1 MQLAAQQHSQF
12 LCPGLV
18 RKFIVP
24 LPWQEREMPQ
34 IVRAYMDCS
43 WRRENMTLLEFLRK
57 TGAQGQISQRFRR
70 LHAAQ
75 KVQIPLETWIN
86 HVPAHGQS
94 LVAAIT
100 NARSNDKYFG
110 QWLLLN
116 VPFRHTDELWHADA
130 ELLPQSLRHLGLCL
144 LKRPAFW
151 RDQANPANDMEHEA
165 RTNLEIQNFLSMLA
179 ARTEMVDAYLSGDL
193 TKTEHP
199 DPALYGTASTSIGS
213 INLAA
218 EQQTII
224 QTITTRVKKAMQAKW
239 PDDADDL
246 EAWNTWLARRTPF
259 QTNVSVVLG
268 PAGSG
273 KSTAVETALRQ
284 AVQHGAH
291 VGVACPTGMLA
302 TQYKTRH
309 PDLDIDTVHGMFAFH
324 KPEVQTLEMMKIYD
338 MVVIDEVGQ
347 LSTEQFERLL
357 RLWDAADRRPAL
369 VFVGDFCQ
377 LTGVDGTTA
386 RQSPRWAEMHIMQ
399 LHEMRR
405 CKCEQLKWKLQ
416 LLRSATPSKQQ
427 LKKILKNHRAPKDH
441 QGNNEP
447 TADDVAR
454 ILRETPNTNFLTN
467 TKSASNQ
474 LNQYAVKAL
483 FTESEPLGN
492 IPCDPDDNVD
502 NFQWSGGVQ
511 SQIAADPQWMVMYEG
526 MRVRLTSNE
535 DKERGFVNGMGATVQ
550 RMRKSGIQVVTDSG
564 VVLLIHPITRDVQ
577 TWYETKRVTFYPLRP
592 GYSTTLHKVQGA
604 TLPHVTIW
612 LDKPYV
618 PAALYVAMSRVQHDR
633 DWRFIGSIGRRHCM
647 PAKLY

>member
-1 MQLAAQQHSQF
+1 MQSRTQGYLPKFSSSFAQELLNNHATDFSLARRILADYHPLQPEMIMQLAAQQHSQF

-24 LPWQEREMPQ
+24 LPWQQREMPQ

-116 VPFRHTDELWHADA
+116 VPFRQTDELWHADA
-130 ELLPQSLRHLGLCL
+130 ELLPTSLRHLGLCL
-144 LKRPAFW
+144 LKCPAFW

-165 RTNLEIQNFLSMLA
+165 RANLEIQNFLSMLA
-179 ARTEMVDAYLSGDL
+179 ARRELVDAYLSGEL
-193 TKTEHP
+193 TKSENP
-199 DPALYGTASTSIGS
+199 DPALYGTASTSMGS

-224 QTITTRVKKAMQAKW
+224 KTITARVEKSMQAKW

-246 EAWNTWLARRTPF
+246 EAWNTWLARRNPF
-259 QTNVSVVLG
+259 QNSVSVVLG

-273 KSTAVETALRQ
+273 KSTAVETALKQ

-369 VFVGDFCQ
+369 VFVGDFQ
-377 LTGVDGTTA
+377 RKPEMGGDAHHAAA
-386 RQSPRWAEMHIMQ
+386 RDAT
-399 LHEMRR
+399 
-405 CKCEQLKWKLQ
+405 LQ
-416 LLRSATPSKQQ
+416 M
-427 LKKILKNHRAPKDH
+427 
-441 QGNNEP
+441 
-447 TADDVAR
+447 
-454 ILRETPNTNFLTN
+454 RET
-467 TKSASNQ
+467 KMEAAASQ
-474 LNQYAVKAL
+474 K
-483 FTESEPLGN
+483 
-492 IPCDPDDNVD
+492 
-502 NFQWSGGVQ
+502 
-511 SQIAADPQWMVMYEG
+511 
-526 MRVRLTSNE
+526 R
-535 DKERGFVNGMGATVQ
+535 
-550 RMRKSGIQVVTDSG
+550 
-564 VVLLIHPITRDVQ
+564 HPIRAAAQEDP
-577 TWYETKRVTFYPLRP
+577 EEPPSPNRP
-592 GYSTTLHKVQGA
+592 PGQQRANG
-604 TLPHVTIW
+604 
-612 LDKPYV
+612 
-618 PAALYVAMSRVQHDR
+618 
-633 DWRFIGSIGRRHCM
+633 
-647 PAKLY
+647 